1 MADAPATKKD
11 LDALQKNL
19 QKQIDDL
26 RKWAQTED
34 AARVKDI
41 NDTVNKAIKDEGDG
55 RVKDIKALGDW
66 AKQEIKTLGD
76 WTKGELDKLA
86 KAIGSK

>member
-1 MADAPATKKD
+1 MADAPVTKKD

-26 RKWAQTED
+26 KKFAQAED

-41 NDTVNKAIKDEGDG
+41 SENV
-55 RVKDIKALGDW
+55 KALGDW

-76 WTKGELDKLA
+76 WAKGELDKLA